1 MKWDHYLA
9 ARRTECATKGLM
21 SGVIGS
27 SLLELRVLEATMWL
41 RTIYVFLPTGRDCG
55 VRWEPKMSS
64 LADVV
69 DFSLINQSFFLSCMR
84 LLYSHGNGLKL

>member
-1 MKWDHYLA
+1 MA

-21 SGVIGS
+21 SGVLGS
-27 SLLELRVLEATMWL
+27 SLLEFRVLEATMWS

-69 DFSLINQSFFLSCMR
+69 DFSLINQRAFS
-84 LLYSHGNGLKL
+84 SHACVFYIHMAMV